1 MMKFTDA
8 ICLRKRYAVSS
19 CGAEEVPVVSCGA
32 VVSSCSAE
40 EVAFVSSAGGP
51 GWLRAVIRLL
61 FSDGAIRRD
70 VRRTGIAAPHGG
82 KGIDRRCIGD
92 QGKDS
97 VSPGRSV
104 VV

>member
-51 GWLRAVIRLL
+51 FGSVLLSGCFSPMVPSGVMFAV
-61 FSDGAIRRD
+61 
-70 VRRTGIAAPHGG
+70 PE
-82 KGIDRRCIGD
+82 
-92 QGKDS
+92 
-97 VSPGRSV
+97 
-104 VV
+104 